1 MIVWLASYPKSG
13 NTYLRALLASYFFS
27 KDGEFT
33 FELLK
38 SIQKFPNFKH
48 FKSLDIDCEN
58 EVNIFKNYI
67 KAQEDINKKKKEIV
81 FLKTHSSFCNIGE
94 HVFSDL
100 KNTLAAI
107 YVVRDPRNVALSMAN
122 YYSVENKECVR
133 RLISQQTDILDNTE
147 NKNFK
152 NYLGSWSF
160 HFNSW
165 KRLKN
170 RLLIIKYENLILNPK
185 KEILSILNFISSI
198 IGSKIQINEN
208 KLDKS
213 INNTKFEKLRH
224 LEKSSGFHENAS
236 ISKNNFFN
244 KGLKTDFNTDLDIH
258 LRMEIETNF
267 KDDLKELNYL

>member
-38 SIQKFPNFKH
+38 SIQKFPKFKH

-122 YYSVENKECVR
+122 YFSLNNEECVR
-133 RLISQQTDILDNTE
+133 MLISQQTDIFGNTE
-147 NKNFK
+147 DKNFK

-170 RLLIIKYENLILNPK
+170 RILFIKYENLILNPK

-198 IGSKIQINEN
+198 TGSKIQINEN

-224 LEKSSGFHENAS
+224 LEKSSGFQENEN
-236 ISKNNFFN
+236 ISKKNFFN
-244 KGLKTDFNTDLDIH
+244 RGFKTNFNTDLETH
-258 LRMEIETNF
+258 LRKEIETNF

>member
-38 SIQKFPNFKH
+38 SIQKFPKFKH
-48 FKSLDIDCEN
+48 FKSLGIDCEN

-67 KAQEDINKKKKEIV
+67 KAQEDINKKKKEMV

-122 YYSVENKECVR
+122 YYSLENKECVR

-170 RLLIIKYENLILNPK
+170 RVLIIKYENLILNPK

-213 INNTKFEKLRH
+213 IKNTKFEKLRH
-224 LEKSSGFHENAS
+224 LEKSNGFHENAS

-244 KGLKTDFNTDLDIH
+244 KGLKTDFNIDLDIH

-267 KDDLKELNYL
+267 KEDLKELNYL